1 MSAKTKR
8 IGILLLVIMLI
19 AGLAA
24 GAYAASSKKEQ
35 VPKQKNPKQAIG
47 KNWDTKGVIK
57 PNGKP
62 KPKKNLKGTA
72 DPAQDKAI
80 IESRPRHSSKTSI
93 FKPAQSTN

>member
-1 MSAKTKR
+1 MSARTPR
-8 IGILLLVIMLI
+8 IGILLLVILLI

-24 GAYAASSKKEQ
+24 GAYAASSKTDQ

-72 DPAQDKAI
+72 DPTQDKAI
-80 IESRPRHSSKTSI
+80 IESRLRHSGKAQL
-93 FKPAQSTN
+93 KPIESAE